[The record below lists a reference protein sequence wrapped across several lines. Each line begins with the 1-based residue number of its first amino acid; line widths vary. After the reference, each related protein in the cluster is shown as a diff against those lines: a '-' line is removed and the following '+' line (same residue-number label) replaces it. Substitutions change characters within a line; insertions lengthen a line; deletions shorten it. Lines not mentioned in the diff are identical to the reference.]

1 MERGNGQV
9 KDICRKPVHSV
20 IAKTPLEAWGKTLIS
35 LGLIDEVIY
44 EAALKSLQKSRED
57 GLAEARE
64 KIDLANRIRREA
76 RAKEKN
82 RLPKG
87 SGQEEDEKKGDDEFD
102 AKSKSE
108 TSENESDPP
117 SLHEIELR
125 MKLEEL
131 EQVLLEAK
139 SQSKAACEN
148 LTSLRISTLSPFA
161 SNPFLCTE
169 ESLAQEMNWLS
180 AAVKK
185 ERSRMGYTGNRRKI
199 VTPASILDKCDTFFT
214 IETEKLVEGL
224 PGSEFTPSYV
234 FHSNRTAAASNYAWV
249 HEAKVRQ
256 QNELNKKLEKERKI
270 KEDSQAK
277 AKVER
282 EKERKRKLRQE
293 ELDKRKRL
301 KEEEEE
307 LKKKERADKRL
318 SQLGLQMDERICKES
333 YNIRERSIVNFARS
347 MTKEFNR
354 RRRAAEIVVAH
365 KVDSPSVSS
374 LSNTSTS
381 LFPFREMLPPL
392 SREYDEDI
400 VRLWDFINS
409 FKDAFYGSNPD
420 SSPPSIDTLQNA
432 IDCLN
437 DPKDDRRYNSVELL
451 SNIAI
456 NLCKVIS
463 PSLTKSLASGSQI
476 FNDGNIV
483 KGSSDGSKEG
493 TNVALPVT
501 EHTWREI
508 ARMVIIFDVLLDLGY
523 SKLESSNIIKGVR
536 SGGHPN
542 SKEAKRLKKVED
554 SPLLMMYQQL
564 DHKDESF
571 ASQYSRRIAVANLS
585 IPSSPTCSPSD
596 WRFYLHNIQS
606 HTSNSSSFI
615 EDNIVKSL
623 EVLRNSSKE
632 FGDSDKLQ
640 FYSND
645 LEKCLSMLK
654 QDGSEKAGVTEITD
668 IVQKILNSTAPDDP
682 SWLSIPNSRNS
693 ISGYVSKNS
702 FQNPPRQR
710 MGFLQL
716 YQLSR
721 DKYKSLDQSRE
732 DYMAAALR
740 LKEELERKSNDGTNE
755 DDDDDDDDD
764 DEEGGI
770 SERHH
775 NNSVKENTK
784 EEKSDSRNGSN
795 PCAFNAES
803 RQAITI
809 DEKQSEQEEIHSLGV
824 KNASSPSVTL
834 DESNQAEEK
843 PINDKTESVTDEG
856 AKNTAV
862 NEAEVCGTKT
872 DYEFCEDINH
882 APDLIRRCLA
892 VIRTLCAS
900 NSSDP
905 FIYPV
910 DPQLYPG

>member
-451 SNIAI
+451 SNS
-456 NLCKVIS
+456 NQSLQSHIS
-463 PSLTKSLASGSQI
+463 EPH
-476 FNDGNIV
+476 
-483 KGSSDGSKEG
+483 E
-493 TNVALPVT
+493 VAC
-501 EHTWREI
+501 
-508 ARMVIIFDVLLDLGY
+508 
-523 SKLESSNIIKGVR
+523 VR
-536 SGGHPN
+536 
-542 SKEAKRLKKVED
+542 
-554 SPLLMMYQQL
+554 
-564 DHKDESF
+564 F
-571 ASQYSRRIAVANLS
+571 ANL
-585 IPSSPTCSPSD
+585 
-596 WRFYLHNIQS
+596 
-606 HTSNSSSFI
+606 
-615 EDNIVKSL
+615 
-623 EVLRNSSKE
+623 
-632 FGDSDKLQ
+632 
-640 FYSND
+640 
-645 LEKCLSMLK
+645 
-654 QDGSEKAGVTEITD
+654 
-668 IVQKILNSTAPDDP
+668 
-682 SWLSIPNSRNS
+682 
-693 ISGYVSKNS
+693 
-702 FQNPPRQR
+702 
-710 MGFLQL
+710 
-716 YQLSR
+716 
-721 DKYKSLDQSRE
+721 
-732 DYMAAALR
+732 
-740 LKEELERKSNDGTNE
+740 
-755 DDDDDDDDD
+755 
-764 DEEGGI
+764 
-770 SERHH
+770 
-775 NNSVKENTK
+775 
-784 EEKSDSRNGSN
+784 
-795 PCAFNAES
+795 
-803 RQAITI
+803 
-809 DEKQSEQEEIHSLGV
+809 
-824 KNASSPSVTL
+824 
-834 DESNQAEEK
+834 
-843 PINDKTESVTDEG
+843 
-856 AKNTAV
+856 
-862 NEAEVCGTKT
+862 
-872 DYEFCEDINH
+872 
-882 APDLIRRCLA
+882 
-892 VIRTLCAS
+892 
-900 NSSDP
+900 
-905 FIYPV
+905 
-910 DPQLYPG
+910 